1 MMWKSLLTCSLLLL
15 LTIKSTL
22 SYYVLVDAHSEEC
35 YFEKLTSGTKL
46 LLTFEVIEGGF
57 LDIDVRIT
65 GPDQKE
71 VFRGDR
77 ESSGKTTFSAH
88 MDGTYT
94 LCFSNRMSTMTPKMV
109 MFEIDI
115 GDSPKLD
122 MNTAGGSDN
131 VTLHHNKLEE
141 LVAELSASL
150 NNIKHEQEFM
160 EVRERI
166 HRAINDNTNSRVV
179 MWSCFEAF
187 ILLAMAFGQVYYLKR
202 FFEVRRVV

>member
-1 MMWKSLLTCSLLLL
+1 MAWKSILFLSFIILLSL
-15 LTIKSTL
+15 KSTL
-22 SYYVLVDAHSEEC
+22 GYYVIVDAHSDEC
-35 YFEKLTSGTKL
+35 FFEKLTSGTKL

-57 LDIDVRIT
+57 LDIDVKIT

-71 VFRGDR
+71 VYRGDR

-88 MDGTYT
+88 SDGIYT
-94 LCFSNRMSTMTPKMV
+94 LCFSNKMSTMTPKMV
-109 MFEIDI
+109 MFTLDV
-115 GDSPKLD
+115 GDTPKLD
-122 MNTAGGSDN
+122 AAAGTTGEN

-150 NNIKHEQEFM
+150 TNVKHEQEFM

-166 HRAINDNTNSRVV
+166 HRAINENTNSRVV

>member
-1 MMWKSLLTCSLLLL
+1 MAWTSILSLSFIILVSL
-15 LTIKSTL
+15 KSTL
-22 SYYVLVDAHSEEC
+22 GYYVIVDAHTDEC
-35 YFEKLTSGTKL
+35 FFEKLTSGTKL

-57 LDIDVRIT
+57 LDIDVKIH

-71 VFRGDR
+71 IYRGDR

-94 LCFSNRMSTMTPKMV
+94 LCFSNKMSTMTPKMV
-109 MFEIDI
+109 MFTMDV
-115 GDSPKLD
+115 GDTPKLD
-122 MNTAGGSDN
+122 AEAGATGEN

-150 NNIKHEQEFM
+150 SNVKHEQEFM

-166 HRAINDNTNSRVV
+166 HRAINENTNSRVV

>member
-1 MMWKSLLTCSLLLL
+1 MNWNRFLFFSCILLLSW
-15 LTIKSTL
+15 KNAAG
-22 SYYVLVDAHSEEC
+22 YYILVDAHTDEC
-35 YFEKLTSGTKL
+35 FFEKMTSGTKL

-57 LDIDVRIT
+57 LDIDVKIT

-71 VFRGDR
+71 IYRGER

-109 MFEIDI
+109 MFTMDL
-115 GDSPKLD
+115 GDTPKLD
-122 MNTAGGSDN
+122 AGAGATGEN

-150 NNIKHEQEFM
+150 TNVKHEQEFM

-166 HRAINDNTNSRVV
+166 HRAINENTNSRVV